1 MTRRELGTT
10 STLRATRP
18 SRVTAA
24 TLAIGG
30 CIALASAVSASP
42 SDSSLNVPWQV
53 TITDLGLLPGGIYS
67 SGYAVNDTGKIT
79 GTAYDSTGALTNV
92 QWVNGEISIMP
103 GFDPSG
109 ASIPEDLNDAGEGA
123 GRLVIGVFLSYG
135 IYWDSQN
142 NAFACEGLP
151 GGGSSLTKAH
161 GINASGQVTGI
172 AKEGSPNF
180 FGHAVVWLKNALQ
193 SDLGFMGGGTYSE
206 AYGINDLGHV
216 VGVAAIANTNQHA
229 FLWQNGQYT
238 DLSTWS
244 GGTSNSKAYAINNQ
258 GVIVGLN
265 NNVASRWQNGSVSP
279 LPMPPG
285 VSAFAPAIDIND
297 AGDIIATATK
307 VFPIEVGVLWRNGEA
322 IALGTLPG
330 GTISRAR
337 RINAAGEIVGEAN
350 AANGNFHAVKWTVTL
365 IAPPCPAD
373 INGSGTV
380 DAADL
385 SVLLGAWGSAN
396 VAADV
401 NDDGTVNAADLS
413 VLLGAWGG
421 CGS

>member
-229 FLWQNGQYT
+229 FLWQNGQY
-238 DLSTWS
+238 
-244 GGTSNSKAYAINNQ
+244 
-258 GVIVGLN
+258 
-265 NNVASRWQNGSVSP
+265 
-279 LPMPPG
+279 
-285 VSAFAPAIDIND
+285 
-297 AGDIIATATK
+297 
-307 VFPIEVGVLWRNGEA
+307 
-322 IALGTLPG
+322 
-330 GTISRAR
+330 
-337 RINAAGEIVGEAN
+337 
-350 AANGNFHAVKWTVTL
+350 
-365 IAPPCPAD
+365 
-373 INGSGTV
+373 
-380 DAADL
+380 
-385 SVLLGAWGSAN
+385 
-396 VAADV
+396 
-401 NDDGTVNAADLS
+401 
-413 VLLGAWGG
+413 
-421 CGS
+421 